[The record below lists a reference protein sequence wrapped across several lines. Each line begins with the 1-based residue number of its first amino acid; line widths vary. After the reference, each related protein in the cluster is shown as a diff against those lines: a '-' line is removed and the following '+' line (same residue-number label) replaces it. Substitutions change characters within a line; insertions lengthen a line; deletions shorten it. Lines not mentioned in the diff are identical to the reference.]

1 MDLTNTINTLLA
13 IGTVLIEAL
22 CVLLLVMII
31 TKDKGP
37 LAKWFYEKSLILI
50 FLVSGGSMLA
60 SLVYSEIIGY
70 TPCLMCWYQRIAIYG
85 IAIISFVALIKK
97 HSKEVW
103 SYISTLSVIGAVVA
117 MVHVFSRF
125 TNSEIFDCSASG
137 PSCLQEL
144 FTKFGYIDIPVMS
157 LSALVFI
164 ILLIVNRKRFV

>member
-1 MDLTNTINTLLA
+1 MDLTNTTN
-13 IGTVLIEAL
+13 TVLALGTIAIEAVS
-22 CVLLLVMII
+22 VLLLVMIL

-37 LAKWFYEKSLILI
+37 LAKWFYEKSLVLI
-50 FLVSGGSMLA
+50 FIISGGSMLA

-85 IAIISFVALIKK
+85 IAVISFVAIIKK

-103 SYISTLSVIGAVVA
+103 GYVGTLSVVGAIVA
-117 MVHVFSRF
+117 LVHVLSRF

-164 ILLIVNRKRFV
+164 ILLIINRKRFV